1 VTGSQS
7 LAQSILLVTRRAI
20 DRVVVTRGA
29 STRRATLADVARLA
43 GVSPSTAS
51 RALNGLGQ
59 FTPETRAA
67 VLAAAEELGF
77 EPSPLARSLR
87 TQRTHTIGFVV
98 PDVSSPFYAAALRG
112 AQRELEREGYRVMLM
127 DSDQDEPR
135 ELEALRTLLTHQVD
149 GLLVSTT
156 GISPESFEATLSV
169 RRTPCVFL
177 DTALEGVGDGVVLLD
192 NHAGIQALVRHLAGH
207 GHRSIAVLA
216 GPQRET
222 SAIERLDAFRREA
235 IALKLYSEEFVRVCR
250 WTRESGRDQTR
261 ELLAL
266 SPPVSAI
273 VACSAELALGC
284 LEACREAKFEVPD
297 AIALACFDDP
307 YFAPLLEPALTAI
320 AYEPVELGHVAASL
334 LLERIRSDE
343 GDRGE
348 VRVPVRLVVRRSC
361 GCDGAR

>member
-1 VTGSQS
+1 VTASQS
-7 LAQSILLVTRRAI
+7 LAQSILRVRRAI
-20 DRVVVTRGA
+20 DRVVLPHGA
-29 STRRATLADVARLA
+29 SAGRATLADVARLA
-43 GVSPSTAS
+43 GVSSSTAS

-98 PDVSSPFYAAALRG
+98 PDVSSPFYAAALQG

-127 DSDQDEPR
+127 DSEQEEQR
-135 ELEALRTLLTHQVD
+135 ELAALRTLLTHQVD

-156 GISPESFEATLSV
+156 GISPESFETTLSA
-169 RRTPCVFL
+169 RRTRCVFF
-177 DTALEGVGDGVVLLD
+177 DTALEGAGDGLVLLD
-192 NHAGIQALVRHLAGH
+192 NGEGIQLLTRHLAEH

-235 IALKLYSEEFVRVCR
+235 IALKIYSEELVRVCR
-250 WTRESGRDQTR
+250 WTHESGREQSLD
-261 ELLAL
+261 LLLL

-284 LEACREAKFEVPD
+284 LAACHELDVEVPD
-297 AIALACFDDP
+297 EVALACFDDP

-320 AYEPVELGHVAASL
+320 AYEPAELGRVAASL
-334 LLERIRSDE
+334 LLERIRSGD
-343 GDRGE
+343 GDRTE

-361 GCDGAR
+361 GCAGKR